1 MSDKKFI
8 TLERLQSLQE
18 SINYL
23 DNYKIDYNV
32 DVHIGPNINT
42 INVKETNLLSELGQ
56 INIRREEIINKLCQI
71 KHYQKLKNTMD
82 Y

>member
-42 INVKETNLLSELGQ
+42 VNVEETTLS
-56 INIRREEIINKLCQI
+56 
-71 KHYQKLKNTMD
+71 
-82 Y
+82 